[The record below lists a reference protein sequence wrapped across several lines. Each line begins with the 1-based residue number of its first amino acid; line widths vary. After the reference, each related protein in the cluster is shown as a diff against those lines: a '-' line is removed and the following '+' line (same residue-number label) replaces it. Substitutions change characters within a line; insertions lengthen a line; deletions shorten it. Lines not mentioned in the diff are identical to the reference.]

1 MLREIAKKKKE
12 RKIMKFLF
20 KVKSG
25 RPLQRKTALR
35 QRKKKKKQRQ
45 RMERRTSWRGFRCRR
60 WSAPPGTLAGAWA
73 CGDPRGYARAFA
85 RGFRGRGRFEG
96 TLVTAAVVSKV

>member
-12 RKIMKFLF
+12 RKIMKLLF

-35 QRKKKKKQRQ
+35 QRKKKK
-45 RMERRTSWRGFRCRR
+45 EATAEDGEAYLLAWFPVPEVECSPGNPRRFLGLR
-60 WSAPPGTLAGAWA
+60 
-73 CGDPRGYARAFA
+73 
-85 RGFRGRGRFEG
+85 
-96 TLVTAAVVSKV
+96 